1 MKNNEVAFIKRLKE
15 LGYSQK
21 QMCVIMNAN
30 KSTMSRIWNGQ
41 TYRGV
46 QPEDYEFSQELENR
60 KTVFDIIVECR
71 EIPGGGYLKDSD
83 KAYIKLLKHC
93 HVPYLDVKD
102 LYYDL
107 GSKDLRPTWLY
118 DIGGITYRD
127 FDSTLIGIDKQDFLR
142 IIK

>member
-1 MKNNEVAFIKRLKE
+1 MNNNEVAFIKLLRDKR
-15 LGYSQK
+15 YTQK
-21 QMCVIMNAN
+21 QSCVIMNASS
-30 KSTMSRIWNGQ
+30 STIGRIYNGQ
-41 TYRGV
+41 TYKTVRK
-46 QPEDYEFSQELENR
+46 ETYEFSQELENR

-93 HVPYLDVKD
+93 HVPYLKVKG

-107 GSKDLRPTWLY
+107 GSKDLRPTWFY
-118 DIGGITYRD
+118 DVPGISYRD
-127 FDSTLIGIDKQDFLR
+127 FDSTLIGIDKKDFLR